1 MLGTTRTGAGEGT
14 MSKPRIYLA
23 GPISGCNEDQRTQWR
38 REVRRGFG
46 EEFDF
51 VDPTDN
57 LIGREQSDYE
67 VVAADAEAI
76 RACDAVLANMWRE
89 SIGTAFGILHAHS
102 AGRVVVVND
111 PNFVNNRMVTF
122 YADAVERTL
131 PASLNAIRKHLL
143 AQSRILGVEKR
154 DGTSE
159 PFSRQKLASAV
170 RKACLD
176 AGESDLAPPHAIVTQ
191 TLSLLLAGSDEARVV
206 PSAEIRDRVWEAL
219 ALLAA
224 DPAVGE
230 DYDQIRRAW
239 DRHEDGKPREAPAS
253 PAHGIFVSE
262 KPLETPV
269 HTVGNHSMIWGH
281 RIGADAARIFAEIVR
296 VNGITEVVFGP
307 FKNTGNPPR
316 KPHVR
321 LVASKTPTHIEGTCY
336 DKGPKGTLQTFQIR
350 VADPDQRDT
359 ILKVVR
365 DHLVSLG
372 HVRPGPIEVTDE

>member
-1 MLGTTRTGAGEGT
+1 
-14 MSKPRIYLA
+14 MSKPRVYLA

-38 REVRRGFG
+38 REIRRGFG

-57 LIGREQSDYE
+57 LVGREHSDYE
-67 VVAADAEAI
+67 VVAADVEAI

-111 PNFVNNRMVTF
+111 PNFVNNRMVAF

-143 AQSRILGVEKR
+143 AQSRVQGVAKR
-154 DGTSE
+154 DGLIE

-191 TLSLLLAGSDEARVV
+191 TLSLLLAESNEARIVTT
-206 PSAEIRDRVWEAL
+206 AEIRDRVWESL

-230 DYDQIRRAW
+230 DYDQVRRAW
-239 DRHEDGKPREAPAS
+239 DRHEDGKPREVSAVPS
-253 PAHGIFVSE
+253 YGICVAE
-262 KPLETPV
+262 RPLETPV
-269 HTVGNHSMIWGH
+269 HSVGNHATIWGH
-281 RIGADAARIFAEIVR
+281 RIGAEAARIFQEIVR

-321 LVASKTPTHIEGTCY
+321 LVASKTPTHIEGRCY
-336 DKGPKGTLQTFQIR
+336 DKGPRGTLQTFQIR
-350 VADPDQRDT
+350 VADAEQRDT

-372 HVRPGPIEVTDE
+372 HVRPGPLESPDE